1 MKKLMMLILSG
12 LVAILLLQV
21 IGCEG
26 NAGKRGGIGDTGDT
40 GDPYNEPIPENR
52 YFALAVG
59 NNSVVAHNGA
69 PKLYLAFD
77 TLHANAGDT
86 VVCQRL
92 TGSIVPEVDG
102 IDGGSAEWGG
112 KSTDVILR
120 KAVLY
125 DNKIGTARVRAA
137 YDENYIYFQV
147 KWTEVADSALGLAVG
162 EDLYPSQWVFD
173 SLPTTVVSGRRTE
186 FWSKVLMGDED
197 RVMLMFEIAH
207 LTWFEHDGCL
217 VTCHAGTATSLP
229 GTNYHSTKSAHARM
243 DIWSWSSITSNPT
256 GYADDKYMD
265 GTGQI
270 PDASEVLQYTDG
282 MKGDI
287 GRATSM
293 TNLYYVFTTAG
304 GTTTISAY
312 RPLYQSATDPDSLA
326 TYPIWDWQMTTYTA
340 TGWHKGYA
348 VPSFITTIPTLSRAD
363 ILSRGK
369 FDNGTWTVEFRRL
382 RATGNGDDAKF

>member
-26 NAGKRGGIGDTGDT
+26 NAGKRGTIGDPGDT
-40 GDPYNEPIPENR
+40 GDPYSQPVPDNR
-52 YFALAVG
+52 YFALAIG

-92 TGSIVPEVDG
+92 TGNNVPEVDG
-102 IDGGSAEWGG
+102 IDGGSAEWND
-112 KSTDVILR
+112 KYTDIVLR
-120 KAVLY
+120 KGALY
-125 DNKIGTARVRAA
+125 DNKIETARVRAA

-147 KWTEVADSALGLAVG
+147 KWTEVADSALGLAVA
-162 EDLYPSQWVFD
+162 EDLYPSKWVFD
-173 SLPTTVVSGRRTE
+173 SLVAPLK
-186 FWSKVLMGDED
+186 WSKVVMGDED
-197 RVMLMFEIAH
+197 RVMLMFEITP
-207 LTWFEHDGCL
+207 LDWFEHDGCT
-217 VTCHAGTATSLP
+217 VTCHAGTETATIP
-229 GTNYHSTKSAHARM
+229 GTNYHSTKSAQAKM
-243 DIWSWSSITSNPT
+243 DIWSWSSVTSNPT

-270 PDASEVLQYTDG
+270 PDASEALEYTDG
-282 MKGDI
+282 IKGDI

-293 TNLYYVFTTAG
+293 ANLYYIYTEAAGVKTT
-304 GTTTISAY
+304 SAY
-312 RPLYQSATDPDSLA
+312 RPLYLSATDPDSIA
-326 TYPIWDWQMTTYTA
+326 TYPLWDWQITTYTV
-340 TGWHKGYA
+340 TGWRLGFA
-348 VPSFITTIPTLSRAD
+348 VPTFVTTVPTLSRAD
-363 ILSRGK
+363 IMSRGK

-382 RATGNGDDAKF
+382 RATGNGDDTKF